1 MQIAVL
7 NEVFNEERRT
17 ALTPVGVNRLVKEGW
32 QVLLESNTGSGCSIP
47 DKIYVEQG
55 GKIVP
60 DATCALKN
68 ADVVFCLGNEKL
80 IKLDPSVCKKG
91 LIAIGNFDSRNT
103 ENVQWQEWVKKSGIT
118 LMSLDLLPRITRA
131 QSMDILSS
139 QSNLSGYVSVLEA
152 CITYP
157 NAIPMMITSAGT
169 IAPAKVLIM
178 GAGVAGLQAIATA
191 RRIGANVLA
200 TDVRPDTKEQVE
212 SLGAKFLAVIDDEF
226 RAVQKSV
233 YAKQMSQQYQDK
245 QAKLIIDTLP
255 TQNIVITTALIP
267 GRKAPIL
274 LSKQA
279 VAVMK
284 PGSVIIDCAAS
295 AGGNCALT
303 KPGKVIIH
311 NGVIIVGY
319 TNWPA
324 RIPSSSSNMLTG
336 NYINFLKLLTDKSE
350 GLALKLSIPFDDEI
364 IKSIYIGKNTDTV
377 SAKPIDNKNTVKNII
392 NSSNIKPKI
401 SNAISKTISKEI
413 NQSSKK

>member
-1 MQIAVL
+1 MQITIL

-17 ALTPVGVNRLVKEGW
+17 ALTPDGVNRLVKEGW
-32 QVLLESNTGSGCSIP
+32 QVLLETKLGLGCSLS
-47 DKIYVEQG
+47 DKLYSEKG
-55 GKIVP
+55 GKIVL
-60 DATCALKN
+60 DAKSALKN
-68 ADVVFCLGNEKL
+68 ADIIFCLGYERL
-80 IKLDPSVCKKG
+80 IKLDPSYCKKG

-103 ENVQWQEWVKKSGIT
+103 TNSIWQDWVNKSGIS
-118 LMSLDLLPRITRA
+118 LMSLDLLPRISRA

-152 CITYP
+152 CLTFP
-157 NAIPMMITSAGT
+157 KAIPMMITSAGT

-226 RAVQKSV
+226 KAVQKSV
-233 YAKQMSQQYQDK
+233 YAKQMSKQYQDK

-274 LSKQA
+274 LSEQA
-279 VAVMK
+279 VSVMK
-284 PGSVIIDCAAS
+284 AGSVIIDCAAS

-303 KPGKVIIH
+303 QAGKVITH

-324 RIPSSSSNMLTG
+324 RIPSSSSSMLTG
-336 NYINFLKLLTDKSE
+336 NYLNFLKLLTSKSTPK
-350 GLALKLSIPFDDEI
+350 ALKISIPNDDEI
-364 IKSIYIGKNTDTV
+364 IKAVYISKE
-377 SAKPIDNKNTVKNII
+377 
-392 NSSNIKPKI
+392 NSSNIKKPSVKKAMGKKLSI
-401 SNAISKTISKEI
+401 KKTTKAKPE
-413 NQSSKK
+413 NKKK